1 MQVNVSGNE
10 EQSSSKAKGE
20 NASAKQEEDIRCYPI
35 STTL

>member
-20 NASAKQEEDIRCYPI
+20 NASAKQEDIRCYPI